1 MLGVRDPGSRAVR
14 RTENAWRTSGYGIRD
29 NIRYPHGIDDRWL
42 LALFISSYVRA
53 SQCARVPRDYSLW
66 YGRSMNEI
74 TESVDRVA
82 SETEFSGV
90 VRIDH
95 EDDTQ
100 VLEAYGLAH
109 RGFRVPN
116 TIDTQFAIASG
127 GKGFTALAIVS
138 LIADGTLS
146 LDTTARSVLG
156 ADLPQIADDVTLE
169 HLLAHRSGIGDYIDE
184 ENEDLASDDYVL
196 VSPVHELAATEAF
209 IAEVDGYP
217 TKFAAG
223 ERFSYCNGGYIVL
236 ALIAE
241 RAGDA
246 SYHDLVN
253 ERVLVPAGLQDTAFL
268 RSDEPSGRM
277 ALGYLRPDGLRTN
290 VLHLPVVGNGDGGI
304 YTTVADMHSF
314 WSALVDGAIV
324 PQEWVR
330 DMTRPH
336 SDVPEEN
343 SRYGLGYWLGETGP
357 TVKLVGGDA
366 GVSFYSNH
374 DPTTGSTWTVISN
387 TSDGAWPIVRHLRD
401 ELDT

>member
-1 MLGVRDPGSRAVR
+1 
-14 RTENAWRTSGYGIRD
+14 
-29 NIRYPHGIDDRWL
+29 
-42 LALFISSYVRA
+42 
-53 SQCARVPRDYSLW
+53 
-66 YGRSMNEI
+66 MNEI

-246 SYHDLVN
+246 SYHDLIN

-277 ALGYLRPDGLRTN
+277 ALGYLHPEGLRTN
-290 VLHLPVVGNGDGGI
+290 VLHLPVLGNGDGGI
-304 YTTVADMHSF
+304 YTTAADMHSF

-330 DMTRPH
+330 EMTRPH

-343 SRYGLGYWLGETGP
+343 SRYGLGFWLGETGP

-366 GVSFYSNH
+366 GVSFYSAH